1 MLSGVKYNL
10 KEQALLLL
18 MEKGFDVEQFKL
30 ALKDLKPT
38 DGTDWDSEK
47 RKEFAAEIFRARK
60 DLDVVAEKMEIPIKT
75 CLAYYFGTY
84 KTSDDYR
91 LLKTVTCEE
100 RQARLEGTTNF
111 FVLLICLQL
120 ELTMGRLF

>member
-10 KEQALLLL
+10 KEQAFLLL
-18 MEKGFDVEQFKL
+18 MEKNFDVEQFKV
-30 ALKDLKPT
+30 ALKDVKPT
-38 DGTDWDSEK
+38 DGTDWDTQKEK
-47 RKEFAAEIFRARK
+47 LFATEIFRARK
-60 DLDVVAEKMEIPIKT
+60 DLDIVAEKMDIPIKT

-100 RQARLEGTTNF
+100 RQTRLDGTT
-111 FVLLICLQL
+111 
-120 ELTMGRLF
+120 ELPFCVTRCP